1 MRRQRRTAIETET
14 IKPETEKEEGFF
26 PLKGN
31 RGAHI
36 WPTRLVYR
44 GGNLN
49 NGSNAGVGYVNVNND
64 LGNRN
69 ANIGSRLG
77 TKLNKVFGVRDP

>member
-1 MRRQRRTAIETET
+1 VI
-14 IKPETEKEEGFF
+14 
-26 PLKGN
+26 
-31 RGAHI
+31 
-36 WPTRLVYR
+36 R

-49 NGSNAGVGYVNVNND
+49 NGGNAGVGYVNVNNE

-77 TKLNKVFGVRDP
+77 TKTKIKSACAYPEPSPDSGGVD